1 MEKIYA
7 SPAREKARVDRNF
20 HSGMV
25 ERGDIFE
32 RREGATA
39 KKVIDMDDFL
49 SYGRGLPLVTS
60 TLKEGV
66 PGVPST
72 MDVGRIKDDRVLGR
86 HSAL

>member
-1 MEKIYA
+1 MEKFYA
-7 SPAREKARVDRNF
+7 SPAREKGRVDRNF

-49 SYGRGLPLVTS
+49 SYGRGLPLGTS
-60 TLKEGV
+60 ISTEGV
-66 PGVPST
+66 PSKI
-72 MDVGRIKDDRVLGR
+72 DVGMMLFKGV
-86 HSAL
+86 ST